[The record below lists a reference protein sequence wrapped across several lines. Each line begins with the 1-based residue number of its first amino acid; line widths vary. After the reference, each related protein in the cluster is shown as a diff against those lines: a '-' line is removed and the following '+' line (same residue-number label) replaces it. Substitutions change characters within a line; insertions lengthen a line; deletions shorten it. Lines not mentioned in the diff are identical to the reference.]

1 MILSARSSC
10 GFLIATA
17 LYPIYAINIGHKAET
32 RHIPDEPARITEAP
46 LGVIDPL
53 NLLLGNGPGLKP
65 RAESEDSALAVTIA
79 PDETCGYVTADKD
92 SPVTCPSSRLCS
104 WAVSSGLGL
113 VACGSQI
120 HITCLESSKAVNSTR
135 CDDVCQSNTFNL
147 LCTNSDRPFC
157 RTYVYPSGIFDY
169 KCASTTV
176 DELEHVYFT
185 FEGQKN
191 QNLSTVTLTDEAS
204 EGLGEP
210 VTVTVQ
216 GKATG
221 SPSAVT
227 IYMIPQPPSESTT
240 SSDSSGSSGKSTP
253 VGAIV
258 GGVVGGVAVLGLIGL
273 GVFCLLRRR
282 KKNKRQEYMAGQ
294 PNMAHPINQNQ
305 HPYHPQHGAV
315 PPYTDPSMASP
326 APLDARMSMMTGS
339 VSPGG
344 QNAHG
349 GGSQLS
355 PSMVQTPAPA
365 YEMAGSEAR
374 EPEPVYEMGVDSPGR
389 K

>member
-1 MILSARSSC
+1 M
-10 GFLIATA
+10 
-17 LYPIYAINIGHKAET
+17 
-32 RHIPDEPARITEAP
+32 
-46 LGVIDPL
+46 
-53 NLLLGNGPGLKP
+53 NLLLGSGSGLKP
-65 RAESEDSALAVTIA
+65 RAESEDSALVITIA
-79 PDETCGYVTADKD
+79 PDETCGYVAGEKD
-92 SPVTCPSSRLCS
+92 TPVTCPSSRSCT

-120 HITCLESSKAVNSTR
+120 YISCFASSKAINSTR
-135 CDDVCQSNTFNL
+135 CNDACQSNTFNL

-169 KCASTTV
+169 RCASTTV
-176 DELEHVYFT
+176 EEIEYVQFT
-185 FEGQKN
+185 FGGQKSPGF
-191 QNLSTVTLTDEAS
+191 STVTLTNESS

-227 IYMIPQPPSESTT
+227 VYMIPQPPGESTT
-240 SSDSSGSSGKSTP
+240 SSESSSSSNKSPP

-273 GVFCLLRRR
+273 GAFCLVRRQKR
-282 KKNKRQEYMAGQ
+282 NKHREGIVPTSQ
-294 PNMAHPINQNQ
+294 PNMTDSMDHNQY
-305 HPYHPQHGAV
+305 PYHPQHQGAV
-315 PPYTDPSMASP
+315 PPYTDVSMVPSP
-326 APLDARMSMMTGS
+326 PLDARMSMMTGS
-339 VSPGG
+339 VSPSG
-344 QNAHG
+344 QNVHG
-349 GGSQLS
+349 GGGQLS
-355 PSMVQTPAPA
+355 TPMVQSPAPA

-374 EPEPVYEMGVDSPGR
+374 EPEPVYEMVGDSSER

>member
-1 MILSARSSC
+1 MYWPALSSSVFFI
-10 GFLIATA
+10 GTA
-17 LYPIYAINIGHKAET
+17 LQAIHASNVAYGAET
-32 RHIPDEPARITEAP
+32 RHLPDAPARITEAP
-46 LGVIDPL
+46 LGVIDPM

-79 PDETCGYVTADKD
+79 PDETCGYVGADKD

-135 CDDVCQSNTFNL
+135 CDETCQSNEFNL
-147 LCTNSDRPFC
+147 LCTNSDWPFC
-157 RTYVYPSGIFDY
+157 LTYVYPSGIFDY
-169 KCASTTV
+169 RCASTTV
-176 DELEHVYFT
+176 EELEHVYFT
-185 FEGQKN
+185 FEGQKS
-191 QNLSTVTLTDEAS
+191 QNLSTLTLTDEAS

-227 IYMIPQPPSESTT
+227 IYMIPQPPSDSTA
-240 SSDSSGSSGKSTP
+240 SSASPSSSSKSTP

-258 GGVVGGVAVLGLIGL
+258 GGVVGGVTVLGLIGL
-273 GVFCLLRRR
+273 GVFCLFRRR

-305 HPYHPQHGAV
+305 HPYHPQHWAV
-315 PPYTDPSMASP
+315 PPYTGTSMVPP

-339 VSPGG
+339 VSPSG

-349 GGSQLS
+349 GEGQLS
-355 PSMVQTPAPA
+355 PSMVQSPAPA

-374 EPEPVYEMGVDSPGR
+374 EPEPVYEMGGDSPGR